1 MQTHTGDLFAV
12 HSRPQKLSQFTKV
25 LDRLTQLVNWTALA
39 KIVNDKTGREQDR
52 PKGGR
57 PPYPTQALVKIIVL
71 QQLYGNL
78 SDEEME
84 YALLDRMSWQHFIG
98 LTHTRDLPDARTIWA
113 FKNQLAQVGG
123 VVPLFADVQR
133 QLSVAG
139 LIAKGGQLIDAT
151 LVSAPTT
158 HLTKEEKESVSAG
171 NTPAHWSAKVAAH
184 KDTDAHW
191 TAKRNQWTF
200 GYKAHINA
208 DQANK
213 LIQVIEVTPANVND
227 TTVFE
232 PLLDA
237 SPERRQHG
245 KTVHADRG
253 YDSDKNRA
261 TLKTMNLR
269 DGIARK
275 DDRKRYD
282 QTDLHKRNK
291 RLAKIRGRVEHVF
304 GGWEKTIG
312 KTIRCV
318 GITRAKATI
327 TLQAMVYNLRRWVT
341 LDARGASCA

>member
-12 HSRPQKLSQFTKV
+12 HSRHQKLTQFTKV
-25 LDRLTQLVNWTALA
+25 LDRLNLLVNWAALA
-39 KIVNDKTGREQDR
+39 RIVNDKTGREQDS

-57 PPYPTQALVKIIVL
+57 PPYPTQALLKIIVL

-98 LTHTRDLPDARTIWA
+98 LTHARDLPDARTIWA

-123 VVPLFADVQR
+123 AATLFADVQR
-133 QLSVAG
+133 QLAMAG

-151 LVSAPTT
+151 LVSAPTV
-158 HLTKEEKESVSAG
+158 HLSQDEKASVDAG
-171 NTPAHWSAKVAAH
+171 ETPAHWSAKVAAH

-191 TAKRNQWTF
+191 TAKRNRWTF

-208 DQANK
+208 DQAHK
-213 LIQVIEVTPANVND
+213 LIQIIDVTPANVSD
-227 TTVFE
+227 TLVFA
-232 PLLDA
+232 PLLDTT
-237 SPERRQHG
+237 SKRRQRG

-253 YDSDKNRA
+253 YDSAKNRA
-261 TLKTMNLR
+261 TLKMNKLR
-269 DGIARK
+269 DGIARN
-275 DDRKRYD
+275 DDRTRCD
-282 QTDLHKRNK
+282 QTEIHQRNK

-304 GGWEKTIG
+304 GGWEKIMG
-312 KTIRCV
+312 KHIRCV
-318 GITRAKATI
+318 GLKRAKAMI

-341 LDARGASCA
+341 LDSQGACVA

>member
-1 MQTHTGDLFAV
+1 MQTHTGDLFAL
-12 HSRPQKLSQFTKV
+12 HSRQQKRSQFTKV
-25 LDRLTQLVNWTALA
+25 LDRLTQLVNWVALA
-39 KIVNDKTGREQDR
+39 KVVNDKTGREQDR

-57 PPYPTQALVKIIVL
+57 PPYPTQALLKIIVL

-98 LTHTRDLPDARTIWA
+98 LTHVRDLPDARTIWA

-123 VVPLFADVQR
+123 AATLFADVQR
-133 QLSVAG
+133 QLAGAG

-158 HLTKEEKESVSAG
+158 HLTKQEKQSVDAG
-171 NTPAHWSAKVAAH
+171 NTPDHWTNKVAAH

-213 LIQVIEVTPANVND
+213 LIQVIAVTPANVSD
-227 TTVFE
+227 TTVFA
-232 PLLDA
+232 PLLDTTLKR
-237 SPERRQHG
+237 SQQG

-253 YDSDKNRA
+253 YDSAKNRA
-261 TLKTMNLR
+261 TVKAMKLR
-269 DGIARK
+269 DGIACN

-282 QTDLHKRNK
+282 QTDIHQRNK

-304 GGWEKTIG
+304 GGWEKTMG
-312 KTIRCV
+312 KHIRCIGLV
-318 GITRAKATI
+318 RATTMI
-327 TLQAMVYNLRRWVT
+327 TLQALVYNLRRWVT
-341 LDARGASCA
+341 LDSRGASAA